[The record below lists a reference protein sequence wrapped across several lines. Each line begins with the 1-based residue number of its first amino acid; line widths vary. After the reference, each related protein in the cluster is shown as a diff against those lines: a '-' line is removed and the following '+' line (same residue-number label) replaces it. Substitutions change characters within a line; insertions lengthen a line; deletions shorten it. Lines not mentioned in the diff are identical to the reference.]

1 METSDIKYACQIS
14 VGMPVWGV
22 EKYIRRCLLSILDQD
37 FEDMEV
43 LVIND
48 CTPDKS
54 IDIVKEIIS
63 SHPKGNLVRII
74 NQPHNMGCWAAR
86 NRILEEAKGKYI
98 LLIDSDDYFS
108 DGAITKL
115 FKKAEETN
123 AEATYGSVFVV
134 DEDEKPIQ
142 NSGVDGINL
151 PDVTLR
157 GKDKLA
163 SFANDNI
170 HKLKLHNF
178 IWNVLLNSDFI
189 KKHQLRFRK
198 TKFWDDVLFNAD
210 MQPQVESATFLSDIT
225 YYYVIRPNS
234 LSNFQARDIIKI
246 EEIRQHINNQK
257 YLKEQ
262 CLSLK
267 EKPYFE
273 IMMTKVVMAMLYT
286 LIGVIRNRVKLSEP
300 ISNHE
305 IHHAIRHPLS
315 FMDIIK
321 FEHYKTINLMLWMIG
336 KMPSSLSVFMIT
348 FIGKAKKLI

>member
-1 METSDIKYACQIS
+1 METSDIKAYQIS

-37 FEDMEV
+37 FDDMEV

-54 IDIVKEIIS
+54 IEIVKEVTAN
-63 SHPKGNLVRII
+63 HPRGDKVRII
-74 NQPHNMGCWAAR
+74 SQPQNMGCWAAR
-86 NRILEEAKGKYI
+86 NRVLEEAKGKYI
-98 LLIDSDDYFS
+98 LLIDSDDYFAE
-108 DGAITKL
+108 GAISKL
-115 FKKAEETN
+115 FRRAEETN

-134 DEDEKPIQ
+134 DEEEKPIQ

-151 PDVTLR
+151 PDFTLR
-157 GKDKLA
+157 GKNKLA

-170 HKLKLHNF
+170 HQLLLHNF
-178 IWNVLLNSDFI
+178 IWNVLLRSDFI

-210 MQPQVESATFLSDIT
+210 MQPLVESATFLSDIT

-273 IMMTKVVMAMLYT
+273 IRMTKVVMAMLYT
-286 LIGVIRNRVKLSEP
+286 LIGVLRNRTKLSEP
-300 ISNHE
+300 ISNYE

-315 FMDIIK
+315 FMEIIK
-321 FEHYKTINLMLWMIG
+321 FKHYKTINMILWMIG
-336 KMPSSLSVFMIT
+336 EIPSSLSVFMIII
-348 FIGKAKKLI
+348 IGKVKKLI

>member
-63 SHPKGNLVRII
+63 SHPKGDLVRII

-134 DEDEKPIQ
+134 DEDEKPIR

-151 PDVTLR
+151 PDVTLQ

-178 IWNVLLNSDFI
+178 IWNVLLRSDFI
-189 KKHQLRFRK
+189 KKNQLQFRK

-210 MQPQVESATFLSDIT
+210 MQPLIESATFLSDIT

-348 FIGKAKKLI
+348 SIGKAKKLI

>member
-1 METSDIKYACQIS
+1 MEAPDIKYACQIS
-14 VGMPVWGV
+14 VGLPVWGV
-22 EKYIRRCLLSILDQD
+22 EKYIKRCLLSILDQD
-37 FEDMEV
+37 FDDMEV

-54 IDIVKEIIS
+54 IDIVNEIAS
-63 SHPKGNLVRII
+63 GHPKGNLVRII

-86 NRILEEAKGKYI
+86 NRILEEAQGKYI
-98 LLIDSDDYFS
+98 LLIDSDDYFAER
-108 DGAITKL
+108 AISKL

-123 AEATYGSVFVV
+123 AEATYGSVYVV
-134 DEDEKPIQ
+134 DEDENPIQ
-142 NSGVDGINL
+142 NNGVDGINL
-151 PDVTLR
+151 PDITLR

-178 IWNVLLNSDFI
+178 IWNVLLRSDFT
-189 KKHQLRFRK
+189 KKHQLKFRK

-210 MQPQVESATFLSDIT
+210 MQPQIESATLLSDIT

-234 LSNFQARDIIKI
+234 LSNFQARDVIKI
-246 EEIRQHINNQK
+246 EEIRQHIKNQR

-267 EKPYFE
+267 EKTYYE
-273 IMMTKVVMAMLYT
+273 IRMTKVVMAMFYT
-286 LIGVIRNRVKLSEP
+286 LIGVIRNRTKLSEP
-300 ISNHE
+300 ISNSE
-305 IHHAIRHPLS
+305 IHYAIRHPLS
-315 FMDIIK
+315 FMEIIK

-348 FIGKAKKLI
+348 IIGKAKKLI

>member
-1 METSDIKYACQIS
+1 METSDLEYACQIS

-37 FEDMEV
+37 FDNMEV

-48 CTPDKS
+48 CTLDKS
-54 IDIVKEIIS
+54 IDIVKDIVS
-63 SHPKGNLVRII
+63 SHPNGNLVRII
-74 NQPHNMGCWAAR
+74 NQPYNMGCWAAR

-108 DGAITKL
+108 DEAITKL

-134 DEDEKPIQ
+134 DEDDKPIQ

-157 GKDKLA
+157 GKNKLA

-170 HKLKLHNF
+170 HKLRLHNF
-178 IWNVLLNSDFI
+178 IWNVLLRSDFI
-189 KKHQLRFRK
+189 KKNQLQFRK

-210 MQPQVESATFLSDIT
+210 MQPLIESAAFISDIT

-234 LSNFQARDIIKI
+234 LSNFQARDIININEVK
-246 EEIRQHINNQK
+246 QHISNQV

-262 CLSLK
+262 SKALK
-267 EKPYFE
+267 GKPYYE
-273 IMMTKVVMAMLYT
+273 IRITKVILAMFYT
-286 LIGVIRNRVKLSEP
+286 LTGVIRNKGKLSEP
-300 ISNHE
+300 LPNIV
-305 IHHAIRHPLS
+305 IRKAIRHQLS
-315 FMDIIK
+315 FWDIIR
-321 FEHYKTINLMLWMIG
+321 FHHYRAINLMFWIIG
-336 KMPSSLSVFMIT
+336 VLPPSLSVFMIT
-348 FIGKAKKLI
+348 IIGKAKKLI